1 VQLHAFCDDAKM
13 TTGFLVLSN
22 TVKSP

>member
-13 TTGFLVLSN
+13 TTGFLVLFN

>member
-1 VQLHAFCDDAKM
+1 VQLHAFCDAKM
-13 TTGFLVLSN
+13 TTGFIVLSN